1 MKGKLAVQRIN
12 NFTKNSFAH
21 MKCDDLSKK
30 NRIHTKK
37 SVDRIKRKRIFHKYI
52 KTFTYRFKLK
62 KKVITKGVK
71 GRINFLKYYI

>member
-30 NRIHTKK
+30 KRNHAKKK
-37 SVDRIKRKRIFHKYI
+37 SVDRIEQTRIFHKYI
-52 KTFTYRFKLK
+52 KTFTHLRIDLNIK
-62 KKVITKGVK
+62 KK
-71 GRINFLKYYI
+71 L

>member
-30 NRIHTKK
+30 NRNHTKK
-37 SVDRIKRKRIFHKYI
+37 SVDRIKRTRIFHKYI
-52 KTFTYRFKLK
+52 KTFTHYIDLNK
-62 KKVITKGVK
+62 KKK
-71 GRINFLKYYI
+71 L